1 MNSIQCDLMVS
12 VSILMDVML
21 NEVVLLRRYIRDI
34 QLLLGQS
41 VDEEWLDMDSY
52 MRAGMLGRVHVAR
65 IHMLQISQSR
75 NGTRMHRPL
84 LF

>member
-65 IHMLQISQSR
+65 IHML
-75 NGTRMHRPL
+75 
-84 LF
+84 